1 MRPAS
6 LEHLT
11 AAAPPWQR
19 PALRALLALGA
30 RPRGRALLA
39 LLKPAD
45 HAAAALLAM
54 ARYDEP
60 ELARALGWDAEA
72 VVARGR
78 ELRRAEGRP

>member
-1 MRPAS
+1 MAPAA
-6 LEHLT
+6 LDQLI
-11 AAAPPWQR
+11 AADPRWQR
-19 PALRALLALGA
+19 PAMRALLALGA

-39 LLKPAD
+39 LVKPAD
-45 HAAAALLAM
+45 QAAAALIAM

-60 ELARALGWDAEA
+60 EHALPLGWDANA

>member
-1 MRPAS
+1 MPPAA
-6 LEHLT
+6 LDQLI
-11 AAAPPWQR
+11 AAGPRWQR
-19 PALRALLALGA
+19 PAMRALLTLGT

-39 LLKPAD
+39 LVKPAD
-45 HAAAALLAM
+45 HAAAALIAM

-60 ELARALGWDAEA
+60 QQALALGWDADA